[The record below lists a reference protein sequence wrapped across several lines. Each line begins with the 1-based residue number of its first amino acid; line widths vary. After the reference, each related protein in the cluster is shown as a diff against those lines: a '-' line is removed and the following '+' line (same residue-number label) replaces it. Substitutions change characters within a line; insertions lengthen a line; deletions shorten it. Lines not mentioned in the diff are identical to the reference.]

1 MNERLLTQQWL
12 IWNSASQKSG
22 VVCTKKKGKV
32 VPSAEVSAVSC
43 IASGALLASD
53 ADAAA
58 DVVGTEL

>member
-1 MNERLLTQQWL
+1 MVAHTAVAHRAQCIAEV
-12 IWNSASQKSG
+12 KSG
-22 VVCTKKKGKV
+22 MCQKKGKV